1 MKRNSEKNYNHI
13 CILIAAELQRIFT
26 AKSSGYPKQYLF
38 AERLGA
44 FANAAECFT
53 AESKHQIGQAGW
65 SGYPTGEEK
74 DQTVKG
80 KDKKGCDSVPV

>member
-1 MKRNSEKNYNHI
+1 MKRNSEKIYTHI

-26 AKSSGYPKQYLF
+26 AKPPGHPKQYLF

-44 FANAAECFT
+44 FANAAKYF
-53 AESKHQIGQAGW
+53 AVESKHQTGQAGR

-80 KDKKGCDSVPV
+80 KDPKGCDSVPV